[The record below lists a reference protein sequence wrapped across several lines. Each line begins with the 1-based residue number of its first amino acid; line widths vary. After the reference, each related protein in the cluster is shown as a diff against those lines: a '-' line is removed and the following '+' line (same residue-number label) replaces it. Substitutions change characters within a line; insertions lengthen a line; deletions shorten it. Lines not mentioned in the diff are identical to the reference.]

1 MQSTTMQAPPR
12 SGGQASDPRGIA
24 ATTLRRSVERVFGR
38 WPAWPWSVLVLL
50 AAGGGAGFVVGSALR
65 DAEETPPAALGAAA
79 SVGYGLVAAAI
90 VSVLPR
96 LGTLLRL
103 SRGVMRRPSAIGEE
117 WWPLQL
123 LGPALRA
130 TPRLRR
136 TQEEFRFAVD
146 SAGGQ
151 ARSMLADRLWP
162 AWVVAFVAPVL
173 GLITA
178 WQNGARVQVRLQ
190 QGEPIASVFPAFIAQ
205 VSPPM
210 VAAIGA
216 SLVLMVMLVV
226 ADQWTKAILRR
237 WCGVV
242 EHGDG
247 EHPVVLALL
256 GQDDFRVREA
266 DTPPEPPSVSPDPAP
281 PGKPTGSNRPNHI
294 ADPDVLRRLWEQ
306 TGSRDM

>member
-1 MQSTTMQAPPR
+1 
-12 SGGQASDPRGIA
+12 
-24 ATTLRRSVERVFGR
+24 
-38 WPAWPWSVLVLL
+38 
-50 AAGGGAGFVVGSALR
+50 VVGSALR
-65 DAEETPPAALGAAA
+65 DAAETPPAALGAAA

-90 VSVLPR
+90 VSLLPR
-96 LGTLLRL
+96 LGTLAWL
-103 SRGVMRRPSAIGEE
+103 SRGVMRRPTAIGED

-123 LGPALRA
+123 LGPALVA
-130 TPRLRR
+130 TPKLRR
-136 TQEEFRFAVD
+136 TREEFRFAVD
-146 SAGGQ
+146 SAGGH

-162 AWVVAFVAPVL
+162 AWVVAFVAPAL

-190 QGEPIASVFPAFIAQ
+190 QGEEIATVFPAFIAQ

-210 VAAIGA
+210 VATIGS
-216 SLVLMVMLVV
+216 SLILMVMIVV
-226 ADQWTKAILRR
+226 TDQWTKGILSR

-242 EHGDG
+242 EHDDG

-256 GQDDFRVREA
+256 GRDDFLARE
-266 DTPPEPPSVSPDPAP
+266 TGPLPEPPSVSPSVVPAVT
-281 PGKPTGSNRPNHI
+281 PTGSIGPNHI